1 MSIYRPMPR
10 EQRVRL
16 FASHADPPP
25 KLYRAVA
32 TNQNAA
38 RLATAREG
46 EQRTKAR
53 ADPRVTV
60 RSRLDDPAREGLKL
74 GRLADDTLQAMQLAA
89 SVRS

>member
-1 MSIYRPMPR
+1 MPR

-25 KLYRAVA
+25 KLFRAVA

-53 ADPRVTV
+53 ADP
-60 RSRLDDPAREGLKL
+60 
-74 GRLADDTLQAMQLAA
+74 
-89 SVRS
+89 